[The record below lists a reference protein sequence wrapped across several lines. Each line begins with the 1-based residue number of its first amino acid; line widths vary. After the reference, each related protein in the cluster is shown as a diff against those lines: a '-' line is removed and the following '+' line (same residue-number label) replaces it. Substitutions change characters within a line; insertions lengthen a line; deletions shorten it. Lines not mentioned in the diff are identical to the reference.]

1 MNDKF
6 SEFYKELNLLLQK
19 YSDKNVSYEEM
30 IGGLESAKIY
40 VSFLMKEEYKR
51 RAVVASW
58 EATKKQFEPKTPD
71 LPLVE
76 TTEDN

>member
-1 MNDKF
+1 MSEKF
-6 SEFYKELNLLLQK
+6 AEFYKELIEILEKHSGAGICHEQI
-19 YSDKNVSYEEM
+19 
-30 IGGLESAKIY
+30 IGGLECAKTY
-40 VSFLMKEEYKR
+40 VKFLLQEEYKR
-51 RAVVASW
+51 RAVIASW

>member
-1 MNDKF
+1 MNEKF
-6 SEFYKELNLLLQK
+6 SEFYKELNEVLGK
-19 YSDKNVSYEEM
+19 YSEAGLGLEEI
-30 IGGLESAKIY
+30 IGGLESAKTY
-40 VSFLMKEEYKR
+40 VKFLLKEEYRR

>member
-1 MNDKF
+1 MSEKF
-6 SEFYKELNLLLQK
+6 AEFYKELNLILKK
-19 YSDKNVSYEEM
+19 YSGDDMSHEEI
-30 IGGLESAKIY
+30 IGGLECAKTY
-40 VSFLMKEEYKR
+40 VKFLLKEEYKR

>member
-6 SEFYKELNLLLQK
+6 GDFYKNLCDTIRKHL
-19 YSDKNVSYEEM
+19 DNGVSCEEI
-30 IGGLESAKIY
+30 IGGLESCKLHMTF
-40 VSFLMKEEYKR
+40 VLSEEHKR
-51 RAVVASW
+51 RAVIASW

-71 LPLVE
+71 LPMVE

>member
-1 MNDKF
+1 MSEKF
-6 SEFYKELNLLLQK
+6 AEFYKELHEVLKK
-19 YSDKNVSYEEM
+19 YSDAGIYHEQI
-30 IGGLESAKIY
+30 IGGLECAKTY
-40 VSFLMKEEYKR
+40 VKFLLQEEYKR
-51 RAVVASW
+51 RTVVASW

>member
-6 SEFYKELNLLLQK
+6 AEFYKELNEVLK
-19 YSDKNVSYEEM
+19 KHSGDGMSHEEI
-30 IGGLESAKIY
+30 IGGLESAKMY
-40 VSFLMKEEYKR
+40 VSFLLKEEYKR

-58 EATKKQFEPKTPD
+58 EATKKQFEPKAPD

>member
-1 MNDKF
+1 MSEKF
-6 SEFYKELNLLLQK
+6 AEFYKELNEVLGK
-19 YSDKNVSYEEM
+19 YSEAGLVLEELL
-30 IGGLESAKIY
+30 GGLEAAKMY
-40 VSFLMKEEYKR
+40 VSFLLKEEYKR
-51 RAVVASW
+51 CAVVASW

>member
-1 MNDKF
+1 MSEKF
-6 SEFYKELNLLLQK
+6 AEFYKELNEVLKK
-19 YSDKNVSYEEM
+19 YNGDSMSHEEI
-30 IGGLESAKIY
+30 IGGLESAKMY
-40 VSFLMKEEYKR
+40 VSFLLKEEYKR

-58 EATKKQFEPKTPD
+58 EATKKQFEPKTTD

>member
-6 SEFYKELNLLLQK
+6 AEFYKELGLILKK
-19 YSDKNVSYEEM
+19 YSDENVSYEEI

-51 RAVVASW
+51 RAVVDSW
-58 EATKKQFEPKTPD
+58 EATKKRFEPKTPD
-71 LPLVE
+71 LPMVE